1 MEKLC
6 RKNLNTMKKIIATI
20 IVAAGIT
27 AAFAETSTN
36 TAAAIAPPIPWVSSA
51 SVGLTLTR
59 GNSDTTLFTV
69 KLLTDRKGPVN
80 ELGFG
85 ADAAYG
91 ANSGVENTESLHGFG
106 QWNHLFSDKFF
117 GYVRAE
123 GLHDG
128 IADIKYRAMVGPGA
142 GYYFL
147 KETNTTL
154 AAEAGGSMV
163 FERLGTNDS
172 SYATI
177 RLAERFEHK
186 FTEHGARVWQ
196 TLEILPEVDNLNNYI
211 INAEVGIEAS
221 ISKHLSLQTYLD
233 DSYANQPA
241 NGRLKNDVKLVS
253 GISYKF

>member
-1 MEKLC
+1 MC
-6 RKNLNTMKKIIATI
+6 ARK
-20 IVAAGIT
+20 V
-27 AAFAETSTN
+27 
-36 TAAAIAPPIPWVSSA
+36 
-51 SVGLTLTR
+51 
-59 GNSDTTLFTV
+59 
-69 KLLTDRKGPVN
+69 
-80 ELGFG
+80 
-85 ADAAYG
+85 
-91 ANSGVENTESLHGFG
+91 
-106 QWNHLFSDKFF
+106 
-117 GYVRAE
+117 
-123 GLHDG
+123 LHDG

-147 KETNTTL
+147 KETDTTL

-233 DSYANQPA
+233 DSYDNQPA

-253 GISYKF
+253 GLSYKF